1 MSLLDNQ
8 TFKKK
13 IAFVKSTNHDC
24 SVAITIN
31 IQCNHDIDKHILA
44 DIEKA
49 INDMF
54 LKDYE
59 NVERIAEQ
67 EKIDK
72 DFKKQTIEL
81 NKANLKQQVEYQKL
95 INDQQKQQLN
105 QQKDMNNKQSKP
117 IKYDG
122 KKRF

>member
-67 EKIDK
+67 DKIDK
-72 DFKKQTIEL
+72 LEQKRTIDIQKQ
-81 NKANLKQQVEYQKL
+81 NNKQQLEYQKTIDL
-95 INDQQKQQLN
+95 QIKQQKLFVEQTH
-105 QQKDMNNKQSKP
+105 KDTKKP
-117 IKYDG
+117 VQ